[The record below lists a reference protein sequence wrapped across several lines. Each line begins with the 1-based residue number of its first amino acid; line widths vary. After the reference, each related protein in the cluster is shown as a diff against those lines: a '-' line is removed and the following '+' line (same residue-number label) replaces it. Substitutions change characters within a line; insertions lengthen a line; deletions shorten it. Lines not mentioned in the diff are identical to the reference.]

1 MLFALATIQFT
12 LKTAFAGGE
21 NMAVVVRFTNE
32 GFTPDQYEQVKTKL
46 EEAGAGTPP
55 GRLYHVCFG
64 DPNNLRVS
72 DIWDSK
78 ESFERFGETLRP
90 ILEEVG
96 VTNSNLEFFDVHN
109 IIVGESAASATS

>member
-1 MLFALATIQFT
+1 
-12 LKTAFAGGE
+12 
-21 NMAVVVRFTNE
+21 MAVVLRFTSDNL
-32 GFTPDQYEQVKTKL
+32 TPESYEQIKTKL
-46 EEAGAGTPP
+46 EEAGAGAPP

-78 ESFERFGETLRP
+78 ESFERFGETLKP

-96 VTNSNLEFFDVHN
+96 VTNSNIEFFDVHN
-109 IIVGESAASATS
+109 IMVGETATGATP